1 MAAGRRAG
9 GPLDIIFTMGNMRPQ
24 GSGPQLTG
32 PQLTGPRGT
41 GGSRSAIVT
50 VDDDPGV
57 SRAVARDLRRK
68 YGEQHRIVRAESGA
82 AALEALREMK
92 LRGDQVAVILA
103 DYRMPQMNGIEFL
116 ERAMD
121 LYPGA
126 RRALLT
132 AYADTSAAIDAINV
146 VDVDNYLLK
155 PWDPPEEKLYP
166 AVDGLLDIWRRS
178 NFRPVPETKVIGHR
192 WSARSS
198 EVREFLARNQVPYRW
213 YTTDQPEGQRL
224 AEAALAVLDRTP
236 DGTVPDGTSPDKTGP
251 DGTEPGET
259 GGLALP
265 IVITPDGRVLVEPS
279 DAELADR
286 VGLATTPSAEFYD
299 LIVIGGGPAGLGA
312 AVYGASEGLRTVLVE
327 RTATGGQAGQSSRIE
342 NYLGFPDGVSG
353 AQLTGRARRQA
364 TKFGAEVLTTR
375 EAVGL
380 EISGSARTVRF
391 SDGSSIGGHTVILAT
406 GVMYRQL
413 AAPGVPELTGRGV
426 YYGSALT
433 EAVGCAGCDVYIVGG
448 ANSAG
453 QAAVYLA
460 KHAKSVTILV
470 RGPSLE
476 RGMSYYL
483 IQQVRSIPNITV
495 RTCTEVVGAAGEDHL
510 DGLTL
515 RDSNTGATQEVSAQ
529 YLFVFI
535 GAAPLT
541 GWLDGVVSRDQRGF
555 IPAGPDL
562 VVDGRPPA
570 GWDLDRG
577 PYHLETSVPGVFV
590 AGDARAESAK
600 RVASAVGEGAMA
612 VMLVH
617 RYLEKL

>member
-1 MAAGRRAG
+1 MPVMAADGATR
-9 GPLDIIFTMGNMRPQ
+9 T
-24 GSGPQLTG
+24 
-32 PQLTGPRGT
+32 
-41 GGSRSAIVT
+41 AIVT

-57 SRAVARDLRRK
+57 SRAVARDLRRR
-68 YGEQHRIVRAESGA
+68 YGEQHRIVRAESGQS
-82 AALEALREMK
+82 ALDALRQMK
-92 LRGDQVAVILA
+92 LRGDLVALILA

-126 RRALLT
+126 RRVLLT
-132 AYADTSAAIDAINV
+132 AYADTGAAIDAINV
-146 VDVDNYLLK
+146 VDLDHYLLK

-166 AVDGLLDIWRRS
+166 VVDGLLEAWLSSDH
-178 NFRPVPETKVIGHR
+178 RPVPETKIVGHR

-213 YTTDQPEGQRL
+213 YASDEPEGERL
-224 AEAALAVLDRTP
+224 LAAAGA
-236 DGTVPDGTSPDKTGP
+236 DGRR
-251 DGTEPGET
+251 
-259 GGLALP
+259 LP
-265 IVITPDGRVLVEPS
+265 VVITPDGEALVEPA
-279 DAELADR
+279 DAELASR
-286 VGLATTPSAEFYD
+286 VGLATTPSKDFYD

-353 AQLTGRARRQA
+353 AQLTDRARRQA
-364 TKFGAEVLTTR
+364 AKFGAEVLTTR
-375 EAVGL
+375 DVVGL
-380 EISGSARTVRF
+380 EVNGSARSVRF
-391 SDGSSIGGHTVILAT
+391 ADDSTIDAHTVILAT
-406 GVMYRQL
+406 GVSYRRL
-413 AAPGVPELTGRGV
+413 NAPGLDEMTGRGV

-433 EAVGCAGCDVYIVGG
+433 EAAACSEQDVFIVGG

-453 QAAVYLA
+453 QAAVYLSRGA
-460 KHAKSVTILV
+460 RSVTILV

-476 RGMSYYL
+476 RSMSFYL
-483 IQQVRSIPNITV
+483 VQQIENIPKISV
-495 RTCTEVVGAAGEDHL
+495 RTCTEVIRADGGDHL
-510 DGLTL
+510 ESLTL
-515 RDSNTGATQEVSAQ
+515 RNTATGATETVSAQ
-529 YLFVFI
+529 WMFLFI

-541 GWLDGVVSRDQRGF
+541 DWLDNVVERDERGFVVS
-555 IPAGPDL
+555 GPDL
-562 VVDGRPPA
+562 SVEGQRPR
-570 GWDLDRG
+570 GWELDRP

-590 AGDARAESAK
+590 AGDARSESAK

>member
-1 MAAGRRAG
+1 VAVTPTDALR
-9 GPLDIIFTMGNMRPQ
+9 T
-24 GSGPQLTG
+24 
-32 PQLTGPRGT
+32 
-41 GGSRSAIVT
+41 AIVT

-57 SRAVARDLRRK
+57 SRAVARDLRRR
-68 YGEQHRIVRAESGA
+68 YGSDHRIVRAESGE
-82 AALEALREMK
+82 AALDALREMR
-92 LRGDQVAVILA
+92 LRGEQVALLLA

-126 RRALLT
+126 KRALLT
-132 AYADTSAAIDAINV
+132 AYADTNAAIDAINV

-166 AVDGLLDIWRRS
+166 AVDALLDAWRAS
-178 NFRPVPETKVIGHR
+178 DFRPVPEVKVIGHR
-192 WSARSS
+192 WSARCS
-198 EVREFLARNQVPYRW
+198 EVREFLARNEVPYRW
-213 YTTDQPEGQRL
+213 FAIDEPDGQKLARIAAERL
-224 AEAALAVLDRTP
+224 AEASGATAADGDGTALAQT
-236 DGTVPDGTSPDKTGP
+236 
-251 DGTEPGET
+251 
-259 GGLALP
+259 LP
-265 IVITPDGRVLVEPS
+265 VVITTDGEVLVQPS
-279 DAELADR
+279 DVELAGK
-286 VGLATTPSAEFYD
+286 VGLATTPSTDFYD

-364 TKFGAEVLTTR
+364 GKFGAEVLTTR
-375 EAVGL
+375 EVTAL
-380 EISGSARTVRF
+380 EINGSARTVRF
-391 SDGSSIGGHTVILAT
+391 ADGSTIGAHTVILAT

-413 AAPGVPELTGRGV
+413 TAPGIAELTGRGV

-433 EAVGCAGCDVYIVGG
+433 EAAACNGCEVYIVGG

-453 QAAVYLA
+453 QAAVYLSRGA
-460 KHAKSVTILV
+460 TSVTILV

-476 RGMSYYL
+476 SSMSYYL
-483 IQQVRSIPNITV
+483 IQQIADIPRIKV
-495 RTCTEVVGAAGEDHL
+495 RTCTEVTAAEGDGHL
-510 DGLTL
+510 ETLTL
-515 RDSNTGATQEVSAQ
+515 RDSSTGTTETVPAQ

-541 GWLDGVVSRDQRGF
+541 SWLDGVVDRDERGF

-562 VVDGRPPA
+562 APGGERPA
-570 GWDLDRG
+570 GWALDRA

-590 AGDARAESAK
+590 AGDVRSESAK

>member
-1 MAAGRRAG
+1 MSVTTPDGAPRTA
-9 GPLDIIFTMGNMRPQ
+9 II
-24 GSGPQLTG
+24 
-32 PQLTGPRGT
+32 
-41 GGSRSAIVT
+41 T

-57 SRAVARDLRRK
+57 SRAVARDLRRR
-68 YGEQHRIVRAESGA
+68 YGEQHRIVRAESGES
-82 AALEALREMK
+82 ALDALRQMK

-121 LYPGA
+121 IYPGA
-126 RRALLT
+126 KRVLLT
-132 AYADTSAAIDAINV
+132 AYADTDAAINAINV
-146 VDVDNYLLK
+146 VDLDHYLLK

-166 AVDGLLDIWRRS
+166 VVDGLLEAWLATDHRR
-178 NFRPVPETKVIGHR
+178 VPETKVVGHR

-213 YTTDQPEGQRL
+213 YASDEPEGQRL
-224 AEAALAVLDRTP
+224 LEAAQA
-236 DGTVPDGTSPDKTGP
+236 DGRR
-251 DGTEPGET
+251 
-259 GGLALP
+259 LP
-265 IVITPDGRVLVEPS
+265 VVITPDGEALVEPA
-279 DAELADR
+279 DTELASR
-286 VGLATTPSAEFYD
+286 VGLATTPSKDFYD

-353 AQLTGRARRQA
+353 AQLTDRARRQA
-364 TKFGAEVLTTR
+364 AKFGAEVLTTR
-375 EAVGL
+375 DVIDL
-380 EISGSARTVRF
+380 EVNGSARSVRF
-391 SDGSSIGGHTVILAT
+391 ADGSGIDAHTVILAT
-406 GVMYRQL
+406 GVSYRRL
-413 AAPGVPELTGRGV
+413 AAPGLDEMTGRGV

-433 EAVGCAGCDVYIVGG
+433 EAAACSGQDVFIVGG

-453 QAAVYLA
+453 QAAVYLSRG
-460 KHAKSVTILV
+460 AKSVTILV
-470 RGPSLE
+470 RGPALE
-476 RGMSYYL
+476 RSMSYYL
-483 IQQVRSIPNITV
+483 IQQIRDIPTISV
-495 RTCTEVVGAAGEDHL
+495 RTCTEVVGGEGTDHL
-510 DGLTL
+510 ERLTL
-515 RDSNTGATQEVSAQ
+515 RDTSTGATETVSAQ
-529 YLFVFI
+529 WLFLFI

-541 GWLDGVVSRDQRGF
+541 DWLEGVVERDPLGF
-555 IPAGPDL
+555 VVAGPDL
-562 VVDGRPPA
+562 SVEGQPPR
-570 GWDLDRG
+570 GWALDRA